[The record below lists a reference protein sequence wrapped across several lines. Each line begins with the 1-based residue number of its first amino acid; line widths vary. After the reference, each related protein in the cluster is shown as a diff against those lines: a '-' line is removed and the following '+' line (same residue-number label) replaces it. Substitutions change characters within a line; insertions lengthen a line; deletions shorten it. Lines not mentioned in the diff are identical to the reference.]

1 MSVSSVLLFGIH
13 SGILPFFLLLC
24 IVQILALLLCLRSV
38 FWPEFNS
45 GLDRFSKWYLWHLI
59 GGVFVSLP
67 TVVIL
72 LCIDEAFK
80 SIGGIYYFTSLFFI
94 GIIHFCNF
102 TQLNCWMK
110 STIATIAGVFVLVI
124 VSNYFQSVN
133 NNMSSFSQS
142 TNLNLINVPA
152 ALLNF
157 SSLSS
162 ETNFSKSPYDRV
174 NVVKN
179 LSKIDPNPKFVETNV
194 DSHLFKNKSIT
205 FLNFK
210 DPFLSRRS
218 NESTVK
224 SVSHD
229 YSTFDYEIYLDILLI
244 LLLVWFLN
252 REFEISYRL
261 SFHGNM
267 VAARDKAKMQMMKD
281 QAEVLLHNIIP
292 RHVAEQL
299 KITAR

>member
-1 MSVSSVLLFGIH
+1 MSVSSIWLFGIH
-13 SGILPFFLLLC
+13 SRILPFFLLLC

-72 LCIDEAFK
+72 LCIDEAFT
-80 SIGGIYYFTSLFFI
+80 SIGGIYHFTSLFFI

-124 VSNYFQSVN
+124 ISNYFQSVN
-133 NNMSSFSQS
+133 NNMSSHS
-142 TNLNLINVPA
+142 TNFNQINVPV

-157 SSLSS
+157 SGLSS
-162 ETNFSKSPYDRV
+162 EKNFSESPYDRL
-174 NVVKN
+174 NVVGD
-179 LSKIDPNPKFVETNV
+179 LSEIYSNPKLFETNV
-194 DSHLFKNKSIT
+194 NSHLFKNKST
-205 FLNFK
+205 TYYNFK

-218 NESTVK
+218 NK
-224 SVSHD
+224 SISYD

>member
-38 FWPEFNS
+38 FWPEFDS

-72 LCIDEAFK
+72 LYIDEAFK

-110 STIATIAGVFVLVI
+110 STIATIAGMFVLVI
-124 VSNYFQSVN
+124 ISNYFESVN
-133 NNMSSFSQS
+133 NSMSSHSSNVNQ
-142 TNLNLINVPA
+142 INVPL
-152 ALLNF
+152 ALLMNF
-157 SSLSS
+157 SGLSS
-162 ETNFSKSPYDRV
+162 QTNVSESPFDRV
-174 NVVKN
+174 NVVTD
-179 LSKIDPNPKFVETNV
+179 LSDIDPNLNLFETNV
-194 DSHLFKNKSIT
+194 NSHLLKNKST
-205 FLNFK
+205 NYQNLKNS
-210 DPFLSRRS
+210 FLSRPS
-218 NESTVK
+218 NK
-224 SVSHD
+224 SINNV
-229 YSTFDYEIYLDILLI
+229 YSTFNYEIYLDILLI

>member
-38 FWPEFNS
+38 FWPEFDS

-72 LCIDEAFK
+72 LYIDEAFK

-110 STIATIAGVFVLVI
+110 STIATVAGMFVLVI
-124 VSNYFQSVN
+124 ISNYFKSMN
-133 NNMSSFSQS
+133 NSMSSHSSNVSQ
-142 TNLNLINVPA
+142 INVPL
-152 ALLNF
+152 ALLMNF
-157 SSLSS
+157 SGLSS
-162 ETNFSKSPYDRV
+162 ETNFSESPFDRV
-174 NVVKN
+174 NVVTD
-179 LSKIDPNPKFVETNV
+179 LSGIDPNFNLFETNV
-194 DSHLFKNKSIT
+194 SSHLFQNKST
-205 FLNFK
+205 NYHNFK
-210 DPFLSRRS
+210 DPFLSRGS
-218 NESTVK
+218 NK
-224 SVSHD
+224 SINYD
-229 YSTFDYEIYLDILLI
+229 YSTFNYEIYLDILLI

>member
-38 FWPEFNS
+38 FWPEFDS

-72 LCIDEAFK
+72 LYIDEAFK

-110 STIATIAGVFVLVI
+110 STIATIAGIFVLVI
-124 VSNYFQSVN
+124 ISNYFKSVN
-133 NNMSSFSQS
+133 NSMSSQ
-142 TNLNLINVPA
+142 INVPL
-152 ALLNF
+152 ALLMNF
-157 SSLSS
+157 SGLSS
-162 ETNFSKSPYDRV
+162 ETNFSESPFDRV
-174 NVVKN
+174 NVVTD
-179 LSKIDPNPKFVETNV
+179 LSDVDPNSNLFETNV
-194 DSHLFKNKSIT
+194 NSHLFKNKST
-205 FLNFK
+205 NYHNFK

-218 NESTVK
+218 NK
-224 SVSHD
+224 SINYD

>member
-38 FWPEFNS
+38 FWPEFDS

-72 LCIDEAFK
+72 LYIDEAFK

-110 STIATIAGVFVLVI
+110 STIATIAGMFVLVI
-124 VSNYFQSVN
+124 ISNHFKSVN
-133 NNMSSFSQS
+133 NSMSSHSSNVSQ
-142 TNLNLINVPA
+142 INVPL
-152 ALLNF
+152 ALLMNF
-157 SSLSS
+157 SGLSS
-162 ETNFSKSPYDRV
+162 QTNFSESPFDRV
-174 NVVKN
+174 NVVTD
-179 LSKIDPNPKFVETNV
+179 LSDIDPDFNLFETNV
-194 DSHLFKNKSIT
+194 NSHLFKNKST
-205 FLNFK
+205 NYHNFK

-218 NESTVK
+218 NK
-224 SVSHD
+224 SINYD
-229 YSTFDYEIYLDILLI
+229 YSTFNYEIYLDILLI

>member
-38 FWPEFNS
+38 FWPEFDS

-72 LCIDEAFK
+72 LYIDEAFK

-110 STIATIAGVFVLVI
+110 STIATIAGMVVLVI
-124 VSNYFQSVN
+124 ISNYFKSVDN
-133 NNMSSFSQS
+133 SMSSHSSNVGQ
-142 TNLNLINVPA
+142 INVPL
-152 ALLNF
+152 ALLMNF
-157 SSLSS
+157 SGLSS
-162 ETNFSKSPYDRV
+162 QTNFSESPFDRV
-174 NVVKN
+174 NVVTD
-179 LSKIDPNPKFVETNV
+179 LSDIDPNFNLFETNV
-194 DSHLFKNKSIT
+194 NSHLFKNKST
-205 FLNFK
+205 NYHNFK
-210 DPFLSRRS
+210 DPFLSMRS
-218 NESTVK
+218 NK
-224 SVSHD
+224 SINYD
-229 YSTFDYEIYLDILLI
+229 YSTFNYEIYLDILLI

>member
-38 FWPEFNS
+38 FWPEFDS

-72 LCIDEAFK
+72 LYIEEAFK

-110 STIATIAGVFVLVI
+110 SSIATIAGMFVLVLI
-124 VSNYFQSVN
+124 SNYFKSVN
-133 NNMSSFSQS
+133 NSMSSHSSNVSQ
-142 TNLNLINVPA
+142 INVPL
-152 ALLNF
+152 ALLMNF
-157 SSLSS
+157 SGLSS
-162 ETNFSKSPYDRV
+162 ETNFSESHFDRV
-174 NVVKN
+174 NVVTD
-179 LSKIDPNPKFVETNV
+179 LSDIDPNFNSFETNIS
-194 DSHLFKNKSIT
+194 SHLFKNKST
-205 FLNFK
+205 NYHNFK
-210 DPFLSRRS
+210 DLFLSRHS
-218 NESTVK
+218 NK
-224 SVSHD
+224 SINYD
-229 YSTFDYEIYLDILLI
+229 YSTFNYEIYLDILLI

-299 KITAR
+299 KVTAR

>member
-13 SGILPFFLLLC
+13 SGILPFFLLLS

-38 FWPEFNS
+38 FWPEFDS

-67 TVVIL
+67 TIVIL
-72 LCIDEAFK
+72 LYIDEAFK

-110 STIATIAGVFVLVI
+110 STIATIAGIFVLVI
-124 VSNYFQSVN
+124 ISNYFKSVN
-133 NNMSSFSQS
+133 NSMSSHSSNVNQ
-142 TNLNLINVPA
+142 INVPL
-152 ALLNF
+152 ALLMNF
-157 SSLSS
+157 SGLSS
-162 ETNFSKSPYDRV
+162 ETNISESPFDRV
-174 NVVKN
+174 NVVTD
-179 LSKIDPNPKFVETNV
+179 LSDIDPNSNLFETNV
-194 DSHLFKNKSIT
+194 NSHLFKNNST
-205 FLNFK
+205 NYHNFK

-218 NESTVK
+218 NK
-224 SVSHD
+224 SINYD

>member
-38 FWPEFNS
+38 FWPEFDS

-72 LCIDEAFK
+72 LYIDEAFK

-110 STIATIAGVFVLVI
+110 STIATIAGIFVLVI
-124 VSNYFQSVN
+124 ISNYFKSVN
-133 NNMSSFSQS
+133 NSMSSHSSNVNQ
-142 TNLNLINVPA
+142 INVPL
-152 ALLNF
+152 ALLMNF
-157 SSLSS
+157 SGLSS
-162 ETNFSKSPYDRV
+162 ETNFSESPFDRV
-174 NVVKN
+174 NVVTD
-179 LSKIDPNPKFVETNV
+179 LSDVDPNSNLFETNV
-194 DSHLFKNKSIT
+194 NSHLFKNKST
-205 FLNFK
+205 NYHNFK

-218 NESTVK
+218 NK
-224 SVSHD
+224 SINYD

>member
-72 LCIDEAFK
+72 LYIDEAFK

-110 STIATIAGVFVLVI
+110 STIATIAGIFVLVI
-124 VSNYFQSVN
+124 ISNYFKSVN
-133 NNMSSFSQS
+133 NSMSSHSSNVSQ
-142 TNLNLINVPA
+142 INVPL
-152 ALLNF
+152 ALLMNF
-157 SSLSS
+157 SGLSS
-162 ETNFSKSPYDRV
+162 ETNFSESPFDRV
-174 NVVKN
+174 NVVTD
-179 LSKIDPNPKFVETNV
+179 LSDIDPNFNLFETNV
-194 DSHLFKNKSIT
+194 NSHLFKNKST
-205 FLNFK
+205 NYHNFK

-218 NESTVK
+218 NK
-224 SVSHD
+224 SINYD
-229 YSTFDYEIYLDILLI
+229 YSTFNYEIYLDILLI

>member
-38 FWPEFNS
+38 FWPEFDS

-72 LCIDEAFK
+72 LYIDEAFK

-110 STIATIAGVFVLVI
+110 STIATIAGIFVLVI
-124 VSNYFQSVN
+124 ISNYFKSVN
-133 NNMSSFSQS
+133 NSMSSHSSNVSQ
-142 TNLNLINVPA
+142 INVPL
-152 ALLNF
+152 ALLMNF
-157 SSLSS
+157 SGLSS
-162 ETNFSKSPYDRV
+162 ETNFSESPFERV
-174 NVVKN
+174 NVVTD
-179 LSKIDPNPKFVETNV
+179 LSDIDPNFNLFETNV
-194 DSHLFKNKSIT
+194 NSHLFKNKST
-205 FLNFK
+205 NYHSFK

-218 NESTVK
+218 NK
-224 SVSHD
+224 SINYD
-229 YSTFDYEIYLDILLI
+229 YSTFNYEIYLDILLI

>member
-38 FWPEFNS
+38 FWPEFDS

-72 LCIDEAFK
+72 LYIDEAFK

-110 STIATIAGVFVLVI
+110 STIATIAGMFVLVI
-124 VSNYFQSVN
+124 ISNYFKSVN
-133 NNMSSFSQS
+133 NSMSSHSSNVSQ
-142 TNLNLINVPA
+142 INVPL
-152 ALLNF
+152 ALLMNF
-157 SSLSS
+157 SGLSS
-162 ETNFSKSPYDRV
+162 ETNFSESPFDRV
-174 NVVKN
+174 NVVTD
-179 LSKIDPNPKFVETNV
+179 LSDMDPNFNLFETNV
-194 DSHLFKNKSIT
+194 NSHLFKNKST
-205 FLNFK
+205 NYHNFK

-218 NESTVK
+218 NK
-224 SVSHD
+224 SINYD
-229 YSTFDYEIYLDILLI
+229 YSTFNYEIYLDILLI

>member
-38 FWPEFNS
+38 FWPEFDS

-72 LCIDEAFK
+72 LYIDEAFK

-110 STIATIAGVFVLVI
+110 STIATIAGMFVLVI
-124 VSNYFQSVN
+124 ISNYFKSVN
-133 NNMSSFSQS
+133 NSMSSHSSNVSQ
-142 TNLNLINVPA
+142 INVPL
-152 ALLNF
+152 ALLMNF
-157 SSLSS
+157 SGLSS
-162 ETNFSKSPYDRV
+162 ETNFSESPFDRV
-174 NVVKN
+174 NVVTD
-179 LSKIDPNPKFVETNV
+179 LSDIDPNFNLFETNV
-194 DSHLFKNKSIT
+194 NSHLFKNKST
-205 FLNFK
+205 NYHNFQ
-210 DPFLSRRS
+210 DPFLSRSS
-218 NESTVK
+218 NK
-224 SVSHD
+224 SINYD
-229 YSTFDYEIYLDILLI
+229 YSTFNYEIYLDILLI